1 VSSAE
6 DALQY
11 LVEGANLVGI
21 GTAMLRDPRAPES
34 VVAGLARW
42 CAEHGVK
49 RIGEVVGALEVGA

>member
-1 VSSAE
+1 
-6 DALQY
+6 
-11 LVEGANLVGI
+11 
-21 GTAMLRDPRAPES
+21 MLRDPRAPER